1 MTQNRRPG
9 IVNVNTLMMLIQSL
23 PKPYQPF
30 LREKV
35 GACSLSVHMVR
46 DWKELGS
53 GGGGTGLSGGSA
65 SVFVMLWA
73 ALATFVVI
81 SAIIFSCADGVPKDK
96 ASTNGHDTY
105 GSTCAAAGCGAGCG
119 A

>member
-96 ASTNGHDTY
+96 ASTNGHDT
-105 GSTCAAAGCGAGCG
+105 SKNHACGW
-119 A
+119 